1 MWKKTMMAALACWA
15 VSVQADWTLDG
26 NESQLTFLSDK
37 NAGIVEQH
45 HFQSFDAQLTSDG
58 VFSASIDLASVETAI
73 HIRNER
79 MREMLFKVAD
89 YPKATLSGAL
99 DAFDSDAFSKRPQLV
114 SIDMNLSLNGSD
126 KRVSANCWVSKDAAG
141 ALYVLSAQP
150 ILIRAEDF
158 ALSAGIEALR
168 AVAGLKT
175 ISQTVPVS
183 INLRLIPST

>member
-1 MWKKTMMAALACWA
+1 MWKKTMLAAIACCA
-15 VSVQADWTLDG
+15 VSAQADWTLDP

-37 NAGIVEQH
+37 NAGIVERH
-45 HFQSFDAQLTSDG
+45 YFQSFDASLTSDG

-99 DAFDSDAFSKRPQLV
+99 DAFDSDGFSTRPQLI

-126 KRVSANCWVSKDAAG
+126 KAVMADCWVSKDATG
-141 ALYVLSAQP
+141 ALYVISAQP
-150 ILIRAEDF
+150 ILVRAEDF
-158 ALSAGIEALR
+158 GLSAGIEALR

-183 INLRLIPST
+183 INLRLIPNT

>member
-1 MWKKTMMAALACWA
+1 MWKKTVMAALACWA
-15 VSVQADWTLDG
+15 VSVQADWTLDA

-37 NAGIVEQH
+37 NAGIVERH

-99 DAFDSDAFSKRPQLV
+99 DAFDSGAFSKRPQLV

-126 KRVSANCWVSKDAAG
+126 KRVSADCWVSKDAAG

-158 ALSAGIEALR
+158 GLSAGIEALR